1 MATGNFSRL
10 QIKKI
15 LLYTTGT
22 GVVGY
27 AGYRL
32 INQVFFL
39 VCLFIYL
46 FVENLFISSLER
58 CCCRYTAK

>member
-32 INQVFFL
+32 INQVFFS
-39 VCLFIYL
+39 CLFIYL
-46 FVENLFISSLER
+46 LKIYLFHH
-58 CCCRYTAK
+58 